1 MPLARRRPPR
11 NYGPGPGGGTCGAD
25 IPDVVVLADDTTTDP
40 ALSDL
45 AA

>member
-1 MPLARRRPPR
+1 VPFLYRSRRQNVR
-11 NYGPGPGGGTCGAD
+11 AD
-25 IPDVVVLADDTTTDP
+25 IPDVVVRADDTTTDP